1 VARVPYYLS
10 DGSVLFLVRNCSFG
24 QHNDID
30 ISVDLSWWREDGN
43 AQFLEETLMGAG
55 LKRILV
61 FGSLDAFGY
70 EEAWQDEKL
79 NMKID
84 VFSTEVLKA
93 KP

>member
-1 VARVPYYLS
+1 M
-10 DGSVLFLVRNCSFG
+10 LVGKNS
-24 QHNDID
+24 Q
-30 ISVDLSWWREDGN
+30 ISASKTTVFRKDGN

-70 EEAWQDEKL
+70 EEAWQEEKL
-79 NMKID
+79 NVKID
-84 VFSTEVLKA
+84 FFSTEVLKA